1 MIRYKY
7 IIIYLCTVDRLK
19 IVIPDTENQITRKYF
34 RKPHL
39 EHNAG

>member
-19 IVIPDTENQITRKYF
+19 IVPDTENQITRKYF